1 MAAQNTYPAFFYHT
15 NFDIGNARVAS
26 IDLNEVATSS
36 DPKTTSLF
44 FQIVRMFIKRK
55 FAVSRDDIPKFP
67 QAYREYATQLINEL
81 LEDRKIMS
89 YDELHVAKGDPILL
103 EELAEDARTLRKWG
117 ARLNLASHKVEDFKD
132 LVGFAT
138 AYVIVDPGT
147 RESREAIR
155 DSIGL
160 TQLEMDALGS
170 GNVGFSDQGLTYF
183 SKIKLEKWNVRAY
196 IPFHLVQSFY
206 GHSVHIPMNVR
217 SVTTRMTL
225 SVNVVRR

>member
-1 MAAQNTYPAFFYHT
+1 
-15 NFDIGNARVAS
+15 
-26 IDLNEVATSS
+26 
-36 DPKTTSLF
+36 
-44 FQIVRMFIKRK
+44 K

-138 AYVIVDPGT
+138 AYVIVDPG
-147 RESREAIR
+147 
-155 DSIGL
+155 
-160 TQLEMDALGS
+160 
-170 GNVGFSDQGLTYF
+170 
-183 SKIKLEKWNVRAY
+183 
-196 IPFHLVQSFY
+196 
-206 GHSVHIPMNVR
+206 
-217 SVTTRMTL
+217 
-225 SVNVVRR
+225 